1 MGDPCSIKW
10 EDGCYGVDP
19 PEGFSAQ
26 SNVQDKKKT
35 ARMRLKRK
43 DVKRK
48 KLMEN
53 VVKNISRKIVKRH
66 VDTARIRTT
75 KPTTKSNS
83 IQSTRPWLT
92 NLTCVDLNSNHVG
105 HY

>member
-1 MGDPCSIKW
+1 MGDVTVLIHQKVSLPNQHFMIS
-10 EDGCYGVDP
+10 V
-19 PEGFSAQ
+19 Q
-26 SNVQDKKKT
+26 TNVQDKKKT
-35 ARMRLKRK
+35 ARMRLKRE

-75 KPTTKSNS
+75 KRTTKNYS
-83 IQSTRPWLT
+83 IQSTRPWLNVK
-92 NLTCVDLNSNHVG
+92 NLIASF
-105 HY
+105 